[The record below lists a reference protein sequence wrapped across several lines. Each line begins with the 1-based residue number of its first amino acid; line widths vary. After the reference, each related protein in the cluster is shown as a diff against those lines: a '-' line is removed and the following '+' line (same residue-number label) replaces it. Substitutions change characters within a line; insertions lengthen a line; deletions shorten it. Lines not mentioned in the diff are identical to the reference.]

1 MKKILLFLLVAM
13 TSLFVLASCDSD
25 KETSTDANQE
35 TSAETNEGTNEIV
48 KPYEKEAGVYN
59 LYSMTGL
66 DMSLYEYYR
75 IILNADGTCVVESK
89 AAGVSQLYSATATY
103 SITDGKISIVTVSG
117 PTSITEIY
125 DYVDGEI
132 HMPEQNI
139 SGITFSAK
147 FKR

>member
-1 MKKILLFLLVAM
+1 MKKILLFLLVAFA
-13 TSLFVLASCDSD
+13 SLFILASCDSD
-25 KETSTDANQE
+25 KK
-35 TSAETNEGTNEIV
+35 TSADAEENEETNETVN
-48 KPYEKEAGVYN
+48 PYEKEAGVYN
-59 LYSMTGL
+59 LYAMTGL

-89 AAGVSQLYSATATY
+89 GAGASQLYSSTATY
-103 SITDGKISIVTVSG
+103 SIADGKISIVTVSG
-117 PTSITEIY
+117 ATSITEVY

-132 HMPEQNI
+132 HMPEQTI